1 MVVISQEEK
10 TAGADK
16 HYFHL
21 DCVNQLKRQVAGN
34 KCPSCRQD
42 MNYFERL
49 VDDNKSNNHNPNAP
63 LGRHGQRLARQG
75 AIIAHQR
82 RVAARYNPI
91 AGRRA
96 ARERLEA
103 EGRSGRGLG
112 GGKRRKTKRRRKKK
126 KRKTKRR

>member
-1 MVVISQEEK
+1 
-10 TAGADK
+10 
-16 HYFHL
+16 
-21 DCVNQLKRQVAGN
+21 
-34 KCPSCRQD
+34 